1 MFLLYVVVFLFLF
14 LVLFYFVQVF
24 GYLSEGKKTDEKKM
38 NYTPTCKLE
47 RDRERLSRGRERG
60 REGEREE
67 KGEGIRAREGQD

>member
-1 MFLLYVVVFLFLF
+1 MWSFDVFALRRCFLFLF

-38 NYTPTCKLE
+38 NYKLE
-47 RDRERLSRGRERG
+47 RERLSRGRERG